1 MSFAPDQNHLLHF
14 SAHRKEILVGNQEN
28 SEDSHL
34 ITHNQ
39 LKLFVA
45 YSHTLRNKTLDACPP
60 SPLGYEFFAHAFN
73 SEGLPSTAS
82 YVDEHGVAI
91 STGAGLEL
99 TNILEEEADTAMMV
113 SSARFAEVEQMVW
126 HTALSMNHQC
136 QRMEARRTEQKKE
149 KNYVRKQE
157 QKIFKKGF
165 GKVRKMADQRPAIA
179 SAGPSMEVAPVKETM
194 AAMD

>member
-1 MSFAPDQNHLLHF
+1 MSFAPDQNHLLYF
-14 SAHRKEILVGNQEN
+14 SAHGKEILVGNPEN

-34 ITHNQ
+34 ITHDQ

-45 YSHTLRNKTLDACPP
+45 YSHALRNKTLDACPP

-73 SEGLPSTAS
+73 SEGLPSTTS

-99 TNILEEEADTAMMV
+99 TDILEEEADTAMMV

-126 HTALSMNHQC
+126 HTALSANHQR
-136 QRMEARRTEQKKE
+136 QRMEARCTEQRKE
-149 KNYVRKQE
+149 KNYRRKQE
-157 QKIFKKGF
+157 QKIFKKGL
-165 GKVRKMADQRPAIA
+165 GKARKMAVKVQLFRWLKAQRRGNI
-179 SAGPSMEVAPVKETM
+179 MKNY
-194 AAMD
+194 